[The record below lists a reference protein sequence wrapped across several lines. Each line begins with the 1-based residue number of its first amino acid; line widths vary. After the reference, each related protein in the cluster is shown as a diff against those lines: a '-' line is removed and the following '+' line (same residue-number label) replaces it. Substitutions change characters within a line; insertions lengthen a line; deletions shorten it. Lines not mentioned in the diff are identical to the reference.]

1 MRPEIGKF
9 LHDIRDAAEC
19 ITDYTRGKT
28 WDDYLADRKM
38 RDAVQWIFAVIG
50 EALSQLEKLD
60 PDIAHRITE
69 WHRIIAFRNQLIHGY
84 GVVKNEITWDI
95 VQAKLPTLRSN
106 VQLLLAGA

>member
-50 EALSQLEKLD
+50 EASANWRNLILTSPIGL
-60 PDIAHRITE
+60 PNGIASSPSAI
-69 WHRIIAFRNQLIHGY
+69 N
-84 GVVKNEITWDI
+84 
-95 VQAKLPTLRSN
+95 
-106 VQLLLAGA
+106 